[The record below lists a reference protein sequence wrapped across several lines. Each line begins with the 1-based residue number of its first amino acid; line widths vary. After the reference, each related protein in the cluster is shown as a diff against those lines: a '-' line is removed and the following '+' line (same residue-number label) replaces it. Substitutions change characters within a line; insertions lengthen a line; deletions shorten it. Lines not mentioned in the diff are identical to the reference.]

1 MSAAPEHLRAA
12 RIAIPRLPLPAILF
26 FAVLGLGGSLF
37 LTYTSSFPAAEPIKA
52 AGSPAVS
59 APVYAVPAVPFDA
72 QPDNVAAQAIASTQ
86 AGKVPSSAPRS
97 TETADFA
104 SDSPSSSEPVL
115 FGEATSKFKG
125 FNRFSEFGA
134 AQNLATLTATTF
146 GMSSQTNAPGYVAPD
161 AEAISAPVPEP
172 STWFCGVALLA
183 LLLTRGLH
191 ASWHRHQRRTAH
203 KTNSTRS

>member
-12 RIAIPRLPLPAILF
+12 RIAIPRLPFPAILF
-26 FAVLGLGGSLF
+26 FAVVGLGGSLF
-37 LTYTSSFPAAEPIKA
+37 LTYTSSFPAAEPVKA
-52 AGSPAVS
+52 SASPAVS
-59 APVYAVPAVPFDA
+59 APIYSVPAVPFDA
-72 QPDNVAAQAIASTQ
+72 QPGPGAAHAIAS
-86 AGKVPSSAPRS
+86 AEAVSVPSSERRS
-97 TETADFA
+97 TELVEFA
-104 SDSPSSSEPVL
+104 SESAPSQPLL
-115 FGEATSKFKG
+115 FAEASRKFKG

-161 AEAISAPVPEP
+161 GEAISAPVPEP

-183 LLLTRGLH
+183 LLLIRGLH